1 MDELKLGQHISQQFN
16 EELEDIRTRV
26 MYMGGIV
33 EQQLADAIKALI
45 TMDASL
51 AEVVITNDYK
61 VNALEVSIDEE
72 CTQILARRQPAASDL
87 RLVIAVIKTITD
99 LERIGDEAERIGRMA
114 LHFSEKG
121 GDAKMLAGIVHM
133 GDLVIKLLHDALDT
147 FARTDSDA
155 AVLVAREDKKVDQE
169 YETILRNLMTYMMED
184 PRNIPILVDMMW
196 SARAL
201 ERIGDRSRNICEYVI
216 YLVKGKDVRHTSID
230 KVAHD
235 ARNFVKDRE

>member
-1 MDELKLGQHISQQFN
+1 MDKLKLGQHISQQFN

-33 EQQLADAIKALI
+33 EQQLADAIKALT

-87 RLVIAVIKTITD
+87 RLVISVIKTITD

-121 GDAKMLAGIVHM
+121 GENKMLAGIVHM
-133 GDLVIKLLHDALDT
+133 GDLVTKQLHNALDT
-147 FARTDSDA
+147 FARTDSEA
-155 AVLVAREDKKVDQE
+155 AVLVAREDSKVDQE

-184 PRNIPILVDMMW
+184 PRTIPILVDMMW

-216 YLVKGKDVRHTSID
+216 YLVKGKDVRHTSVE
-230 KVAHD
+230 KVADD
-235 ARNFVKDRE
+235 ARSLGKDKK